1 MIVVKDNSIPLKYL
15 KIGEDDHLIKKHA
28 SSLYIEHLLKRRDNS
43 TLTSRSAL
51 VPLLAG
57 EDPLM
62 SSSTKNVYTIDPS
75 NIKKEQGI
83 KIQVG

>member
-15 KIGEDDHLIKKHA
+15 KIGEDDQLIKKYA

-57 EDPLM
+57 QDALM
-62 SSSTKNVYTIDPS
+62 SSSIKNVYKIDTSGPR
-75 NIKKEQGI
+75 KQEQGI
-83 KIQVG
+83 KI